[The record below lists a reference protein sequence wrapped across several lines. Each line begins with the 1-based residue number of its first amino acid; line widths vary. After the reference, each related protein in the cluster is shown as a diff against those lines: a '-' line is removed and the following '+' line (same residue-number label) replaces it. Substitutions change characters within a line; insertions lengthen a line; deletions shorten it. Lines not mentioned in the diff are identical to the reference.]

1 MVNFGLLAAEIGWEF
16 GASSKFQRV
25 SRLGFVT
32 APTSFDGGQPRFAQS
47 LAVSCDVHSTLC
59 IHFRGLFAALAPN
72 GILPGAKFTLRPSLA
87 FSYIGRVTAWH
98 SSSGR
103 QPSCGVEQTA
113 PPIFGR
119 ADITLGISL
128 HSSLCLFYANVS
140 GCFYHFDN
148 KIGLKNTIVRSIWSS

>member
-1 MVNFGLLAAEIGWEF
+1 MGVWGIQQISTGF
-16 GASSKFQRV
+16 ASWLRYCTNV
-25 SRLGFVT
+25 VR
-32 APTSFDGGQPRFAQS
+32 RR
-47 LAVSCDVHSTLC
+47 STKLC
-59 IHFRGLFAALAPN
+59 IKFGRLLRWHIMYTFRGLFPAVVPN
-72 GILPGAKFTLRPSLA
+72 GILSGAKFTLRLSLA
-87 FSYIGRVTAWH
+87 FSYIGRVTARH